1 MEHVKR
7 TLESDVAKESLKLE
21 SGLILLAIAVSGA
34 PFVGLLGTVWGVM
47 AVFSAAA
54 QEGNAN
60 LTTVAPGVA
69 AALATTVAGLLV
81 AIPSMVGYNWL
92 VHNMRVL
99 SVEMDNFAQEL
110 ASKIE
115 TDFIPEDD

>member
-1 MEHVKR
+1 MEHR
-7 TLESDVAKESLKLE
+7 SSACWAR
-21 SGLILLAIAVSGA
+21 SGGDGRIQC
-34 PFVGLLGTVWGVM
+34 
-47 AVFSAAA
+47 AA

-92 VHNMRVL
+92 VHNLRVFT
-99 SVEMDNFAQEL
+99 VELDNFAQEL
-110 ASKIE
+110 ASRMESEFLKDE
-115 TDFIPEDD
+115 